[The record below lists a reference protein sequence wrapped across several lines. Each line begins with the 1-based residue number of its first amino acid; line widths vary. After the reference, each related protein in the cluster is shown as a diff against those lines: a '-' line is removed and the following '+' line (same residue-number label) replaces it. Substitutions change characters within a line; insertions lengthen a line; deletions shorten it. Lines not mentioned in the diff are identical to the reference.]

1 MITSDILKDCK
12 YLPNEGFYWICQNSK
27 GLFAKILEGL
37 TEDRIKY
44 KKAGLEI
51 ESQAI
56 KALINS
62 GYGVFGHPYFKYYD
76 PRVAELVTA
85 FGRDTLTK
93 MQAIANGL
101 GFVTLYGDTDSLFV
115 NNVRKIEDV
124 RKFIDGCKS
133 TLDIEV
139 GYEKTFSK
147 LILVAKKHYVGIL
160 SDPSKESIIKGME
173 GIKSDRPEFIR
184 RTFMQLVYEIKNDI
198 NPLPKLNQAFQQLDS
213 GQVPP
218 NLLAISLVLRKNP
231 EEYSQQKS
239 SYPSGLFENLIT
251 FLN

>member
-1 MITSDILKDCK
+1 VLEPIRGLHHDVCLFDVTSLYPTMIIKYNLSPETLNCSCCKKDLQARQMFTSEILKDCK
-12 YLPNEGFYWICQNSK
+12 YLPNEGFYWICQNRK

-115 NNVRKIEDV
+115 NNVKKIEDIQ
-124 RKFIDGCKS
+124 KFIDECKS
-133 TLDIEV
+133 ISDIEV
-139 GYEKTFSK
+139 GHEKTFSK
-147 LILVAKKHYVGIL
+147 LILVGKNIISGYHQVQTNL
-160 SDPSKESIIKGME
+160 PSKGW
-173 GIKSDRPEFIR
+173 R
-184 RTFMQLVYEIKNDI
+184 
-198 NPLPKLNQAFQQLDS
+198 A
-213 GQVPP
+213 
-218 NLLAISLVLRKNP
+218 
-231 EEYSQQKS
+231 
-239 SYPSGLFENLIT
+239 
-251 FLN
+251 